1 MKVFFDTSVLVAAFL
16 EEHDH
21 HQRSFDRFEQAD
33 KKRACCA
40 AHSLAELY
48 SILTRL
54 PGKHRLSGEQALIS
68 LDSVC
73 ERLETIAL
81 DSHEYVSAIQE
92 ASADGVIGGTIYDAL
107 LAECARKARATV
119 ILTWN
124 LNHFQRVCRELGEM
138 VETP

>member
-1 MKVFFDTSVLVAAFL
+1 MKVFFDTSVLVAASV
-16 EEHDH
+16 EEHQH
-21 HQRSFDRFEQAD
+21 HQRSFDRLEQAD

-40 AHSLAELY
+40 AHSLADLY

-54 PGKHRLSGEQALIS
+54 PGKHRLSGEQALLF

-92 ASADGVIGGTIYDAL
+92 ASANGVIGGTVYDAL
-107 LAECARKARATV
+107 LAECARKAGATV

-124 LNHFQRVCRELGEM
+124 LNHFRRVLRELADR
-138 VETP
+138 VQTP

>member
-1 MKVFFDTSVLVAAFL
+1 MNVFFDASVLVAAFV
-16 EEHDH
+16 EEHQH
-21 HQRSFDRFEQAD
+21 HQRSFERLEKAE

-48 SILTRL
+48 STLTRL
-54 PGKHRLSGEQALIS
+54 PGSHRLSGEQALLF
-68 LDSVC
+68 LDSVR
-73 ERLETIAL
+73 ERLETISL
-81 DSHEYVSAIQE
+81 DSDEYVNAIEE

-124 LNHFQRVCRELGEM
+124 LNHFQRVCRELAER
-138 VETP
+138 VQTP